1 MRGLSLFFL
10 SVWFEPESQQIN
22 MGSSVTT
29 PVERVMLIEGPLK
42 IGVLDDPEQ
51 PGRELHV
58 DFTADFQAMAPGGQT
73 ETFTEYL
80 KTLQQ
85 NIGALPEADPNR
97 AGMLIVQQIAEQ
109 LMPHLASGDL
119 ELSETIV
126 VEMGRDH
133 ASDSLMGLL
142 NS

>member
-1 MRGLSLFFL
+1 M
-10 SVWFEPESQQIN
+10 
-22 MGSSVTT
+22 
-29 PVERVMLIEGPLK
+29 ERKMLIEGPLK

-58 DFTADFQAMAPGGQT
+58 DFTPEFQALGPEAQSQG
-73 ETFTEYL
+73 FAEYL
-80 KTLQQ
+80 LTLQKS
-85 NIGALPEADPNR
+85 IIDLPEADPNR

-109 LMPHLASGDL
+109 LMPHLATGDL
-119 ELSETIV
+119 ELAETII

-133 ASDSLMGLL
+133 ASNSLMGLL